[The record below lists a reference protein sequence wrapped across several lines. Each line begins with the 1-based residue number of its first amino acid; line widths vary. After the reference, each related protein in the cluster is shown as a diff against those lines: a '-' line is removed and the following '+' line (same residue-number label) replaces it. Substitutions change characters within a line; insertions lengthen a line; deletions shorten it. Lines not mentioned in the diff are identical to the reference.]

1 MIRLKSQENI
11 DLINKLVKIIR
22 KLRSPNGCDWD
33 KEQTHKSLTPYLL
46 EETYEVIEAIES
58 ENFPLLQEELGD
70 LLLHVLFQI
79 QIAEESNHFNFQ
91 DVVSGINKK
100 LIDRH
105 PHIFF
110 DKNDSRWKE
119 TNWELSKKKEKNR
132 NSILDGVPKGLPEIH
147 KARRIQ
153 EKASSV
159 GFDWNN
165 INQVISKVD
174 EEITELKE
182 SININK
188 GVNEE
193 LGDVIFSLINLSRH
207 LNINPS
213 ESLNLSINKFIKRF
227 QRIEKQLQDKKI
239 NMDELSIEQ
248 LDKIWENNKKKFE

>member
-1 MIRLKSQENI
+1 M
-11 DLINKLVKIIR
+11 
-22 KLRSPNGCDWD
+22 
-33 KEQTHKSLTPYLL
+33 L
-46 EETYEVIEAIES
+46 EETYEVESIEAIES
-58 ENFPLLQEELGD
+58 EDFPLLQEELGD
-70 LLLHVLFQI
+70 LLLHVLFFKLKLLK
-79 QIAEESNHFNFQ
+79 SNNHFNFQ

-132 NSILDGVPKGLPEIH
+132 NSVLDGVPKGLPEIH

-213 ESLNLSINKFIKRF
+213 ESFKLIN
-227 QRIEKQLQDKKI
+227 
-239 NMDELSIEQ
+239 
-248 LDKIWENNKKKFE
+248 

>member
-119 TNWELSKKKEKNR
+119 TNWELSKKK
-132 NSILDGVPKGLPEIH
+132 
-147 KARRIQ
+147 
-153 EKASSV
+153 
-159 GFDWNN
+159 
-165 INQVISKVD
+165 
-174 EEITELKE
+174 
-182 SININK
+182 
-188 GVNEE
+188 
-193 LGDVIFSLINLSRH
+193 
-207 LNINPS
+207 
-213 ESLNLSINKFIKRF
+213 
-227 QRIEKQLQDKKI
+227 KK
-239 NMDELSIEQ
+239 
-248 LDKIWENNKKKFE
+248 

>member
-1 MIRLKSQENI
+1 M
-11 DLINKLVKIIR
+11 
-22 KLRSPNGCDWD
+22 
-33 KEQTHKSLTPYLL
+33 
-46 EETYEVIEAIES
+46 
-58 ENFPLLQEELGD
+58 
-70 LLLHVLFQI
+70 
-79 QIAEESNHFNFQ
+79 
-91 DVVSGINKK
+91 
-100 LIDRH
+100 
-105 PHIFF
+105 
-110 DKNDSRWKE
+110 
-119 TNWELSKKKEKNR
+119 
-132 NSILDGVPKGLPEIH
+132 
-147 KARRIQ
+147 
-153 EKASSV
+153 
-159 GFDWNN
+159 
-165 INQVISKVD
+165 SKVD

>member
-11 DLINKLVKIIR
+11 DLINKLIKIIR

-46 EETYEVIEAIES
+46 EETYEVIEAIEN

-79 QIAEESNHFNFQ
+79 QIAEESNNFNFK

-132 NSILDGVPKGLPEIH
+132 SSVLDGVPKGLPEIH

-188 GVNEE
+188 GINEE

-227 QRIEKQLQDKKI
+227 QRIEKQLQDRKI
-239 NMDELSIEQ
+239 NMDELSIEE
-248 LDKIWENNKKKFE
+248 LDEIWEKNKKKFE

>member
-91 DVVSGINKK
+91 DVVSGKK

-105 PHIFF
+105 LIFF
-110 DKNDSRWKE
+110 DKMIQDEE
-119 TNWELSKKKEKNR
+119 TNWGIKEKEKNR
-132 NSILDGVPKGLPEIH
+132 NSVLDGLKVPEIH
-147 KARRIQ
+147 KAKNSRKRLCRI
-153 EKASSV
+153 V
-159 GFDWNN
+159 G
-165 INQVISKVD
+165 I
-174 EEITELKE
+174 
-182 SININK
+182 
-188 GVNEE
+188 
-193 LGDVIFSLINLSRH
+193 
-207 LNINPS
+207 
-213 ESLNLSINKFIKRF
+213 
-227 QRIEKQLQDKKI
+227 
-239 NMDELSIEQ
+239 
-248 LDKIWENNKKKFE
+248 